1 MSQFILYNY
10 QFTRI
15 ESRPEADLFGG
26 MPIRMTAE
34 EAFPKKQ
41 EILNILF
48 LADYYNRNKNTDN
61 NLFLN
66 SYLQA
71 KIMNG
76 YRPIAF
82 SSRSRDRK
90 YPHKYLMKPTDDII
104 ILRIA
109 NPTKRSLINERF
121 EKEERFDY
129 PNCIVIIDNRP
140 GIQRL
145 AIEVKTSVFKGAW
158 TLCNI
163 LQYTLNEHLKPYS
176 LGIELMHLQESHS
189 FWHCVHDRQSYPK
202 GFHKIKFHL
211 PYLNLERLH
220 DKVEQLFTELRKSY
234 NGKMD
239 WEITAPSG
247 GELTINQDDE
257 LQCRQITYM
266 MEEVGGDTIEL
277 VPNDNKKKSIW
288 VGRKSPQTI
297 WVSNT
302 TIDRLV
308 EDAADNQLFSSP
320 ALDRIKI
327 EMKKGI

>member
-1 MSQFILYNY
+1 MAQFILYNY

-15 ESRPEADLFGG
+15 ESRPEADLFGT
-26 MPIRMTAE
+26 MPIQMTAE
-34 EAFPKKQ
+34 EAFPQKQ
-41 EILNILF
+41 QILSALMME
-48 LADYYNRNKNTDN
+48 DYKER
-61 NLFLN
+61 
-66 SYLQA
+66 
-71 KIMNG
+71 KIK
-76 YRPIAF
+76 F
-82 SSRSRDRK
+82 SGRTRGRK
-90 YPHKYLMKPTDDII
+90 YPHKYLMPPTDDII

-145 AIEVKTSVFKGAW
+145 AIEVKRSVFQGSW

-163 LQYTLNEHLKPYS
+163 LQQTICELLKPYS
-176 LGIELMHLQESHS
+176 LGIELMHLQESRT
-189 FWHCVHDRQSYPK
+189 FWNYVYDRKTYPK

-220 DKVEQLFTELRKSY
+220 DKVELLFTEMRKSY

-239 WEITAPSG
+239 WEMTAPTG
-247 GELTINQDDE
+247 GELTISEEDE
-257 LQCRQITYM
+257 LQRKQIKYM

-277 VPNDNKKKSIW
+277 VPNDHKQKSIW
-288 VGRKSPQTI
+288 VGRKSPQTM

-308 EDAADNQLFSSP
+308 EDAADNQLFGSP
-320 ALDRIKI
+320 ALDHIKI